1 MVTQSKLPPEP
12 DHIARVSV
20 VVIGEEGTA
29 PVPAGTGGVM
39 LVVSVLRDTSYSSV
53 ISLPVESTLGT
64 S

>member
-12 DHIARVSV
+12 DHIARMSV
-20 VVIGEEGTA
+20 VVIDAEGA
-29 PVPAGTGGVM
+29 VGTVGVTV
-39 LVVSVLRDTSYSSV
+39 VVSVLRDTSYSSV